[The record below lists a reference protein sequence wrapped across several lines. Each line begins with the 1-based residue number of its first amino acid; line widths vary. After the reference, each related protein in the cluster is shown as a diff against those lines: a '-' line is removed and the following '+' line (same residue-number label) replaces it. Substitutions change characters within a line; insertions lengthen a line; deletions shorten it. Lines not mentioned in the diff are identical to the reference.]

1 MHHKL
6 NLKFLP
12 QILDDISQRSYGAK
26 IFRCGSLF
34 QYVRM
39 QENREKKHT
48 LELMKLLSNQEKK
61 KIAHRINAHFR
72 SSFITKSFTKDA

>member
-1 MHHKL
+1 M
-6 NLKFLP
+6 
-12 QILDDISQRSYGAK
+12 
-26 IFRCGSLF
+26 F

-61 KIAHRINAHFR
+61 KIAQRKMHIFEAVLLQ
-72 SSFITKSFTKDA
+72 KSFTKDAQSVYPLSL

>member
-1 MHHKL
+1 M
-6 NLKFLP
+6 
-12 QILDDISQRSYGAK
+12 
-26 IFRCGSLF
+26 F

-61 KIAHRINAHFR
+61 KIAHRNMHIFEAVLLQKV
-72 SSFITKSFTKDA
+72 SQKMLKVFTLQVFAKL